1 MSTNDPLP
9 WDQGAYLQH
18 AEVRNNMEDLADNK
32 VSERDEIRSL
42 VPSEFQDFLDVFQ
55 AKEAKQLPPHR
66 PYDHTIHLEKE
77 AKLKLHPAYTSSDL
91 VLIDIRRF
99 STTRPSKKL
108 DYKRIGPFEVEGA
121 VGANAYCVKIPSSI
135 KIHPVFHIAYLES
148 YNPPAQGKSPNQ
160 QLKPYQTIIADKEW
174 EVACILDSKVTQ
186 KRNTMDWEPSAHLV
200 NASPRFRP

>member
-18 AEVRNNMEDLADNK
+18 AEVRNNMEDLADNE

-42 VPSEFQDFLDVFQ
+42 VP
-55 AKEAKQLPPHR
+55 K
-66 PYDHTIHLEKE
+66 
-77 AKLKLHPAYTSSDL
+77 
-91 VLIDIRRF
+91 
-99 STTRPSKKL
+99 
-108 DYKRIGPFEVEGA
+108 GA
-121 VGANAYCVKIPSSI
+121 VGANAYRIKIPSSI
-135 KIHPVFHIAYLES
+135 KIHPVFHIAYLEL

-160 QLKPYQTIIADKEW
+160 QFEPYQTVIADKEW

-200 NASPRFRP
+200 NASPRFRPQKSLKLSHPTASASNSSDKNNNSVETMAKDDLSTEIDIDGWEEKEVEAGVRQMTRMSLCLLKNVDYQV